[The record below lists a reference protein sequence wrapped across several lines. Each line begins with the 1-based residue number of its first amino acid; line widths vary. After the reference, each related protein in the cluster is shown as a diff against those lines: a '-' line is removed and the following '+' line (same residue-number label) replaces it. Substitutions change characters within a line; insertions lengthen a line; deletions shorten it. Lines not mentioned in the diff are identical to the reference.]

1 MKAIKKTLYF
11 IAEMLDAILE
21 GAYHGLTHGPSNPA
35 PINFPWIRPF
45 KALYVKVF
53 GLPPYLEQ

>member
-1 MKAIKKTLYF
+1 MNIIKKMIYF
-11 IAEMLDAILE
+11 IAEILDAILQ

-45 KALYVKVF
+45 KSLYVKVF
-53 GLPPYLEQ
+53 GSPV

>member
-1 MKAIKKTLYF
+1 MKHIKSVIWF

-21 GAYHGLTHGPSNPA
+21 GVYHGLTHGPSNPA

-45 KALYVKVF
+45 KSLYEKTF
-53 GLPPYLEQ
+53 GEKG